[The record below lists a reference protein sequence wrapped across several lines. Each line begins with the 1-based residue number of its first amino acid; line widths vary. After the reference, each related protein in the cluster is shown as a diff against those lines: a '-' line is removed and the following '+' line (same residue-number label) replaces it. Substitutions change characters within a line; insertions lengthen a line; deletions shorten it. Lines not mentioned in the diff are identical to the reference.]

1 MPEQEQIL
9 QLGGMTENIIA
20 RLSERFTL
28 VKLSDQPDRAAF
40 LAERGGEFTA
50 AVTDGH
56 AGLPEDVMA
65 AMPNLRVVSSLGVGY
80 DAIDADA
87 AAARGIVVTHTPD
100 VLNDEVA
107 DTAIMLWLAAS
118 RRLVP
123 ADHWARSGRWETDG
137 AFPLAKSVQ
146 NRVVGIVGLGRIG
159 QTIARRAEAFNA
171 TILYHARSDK
181 DVGWEYCPDLEEMAG
196 RAEVLIVIT
205 PGGAATRHL
214 VSDPVIRALGPDG
227 ILVNVARG
235 SVVDE
240 EALVKALEE
249 GALGGAGLDV
259 FEDEPHIPEPLKRME
274 NVVLAPHIGS
284 ASVETRAAMGELTC
298 QNLFHFFDEGKVLT
312 PVPEC
317 QGLI

>member
-1 MPEQEQIL
+1 MTDKPVLLQIG
-9 QLGGMTENIIA
+9 QMTAIILA
-20 RLSERFTL
+20 KLAERFTL
-28 VKLSDQPDRAAF
+28 VKLGDQPDRAAF
-40 LAERGGEFTA
+40 LADRGGEFTA

-56 AGLPEDVMA
+56 AGLPADVMA
-65 AMPNLRVVSSLGVGY
+65 AMPNLRVVSSFGVGY

-107 DTAIMLWLAAS
+107 DTAILLWLAAT
-118 RRLVP
+118 RRIVA
-123 ADHWARSGRWETDG
+123 ADHWARSGKWEREG
-137 AFPLAKSVQ
+137 AFPLTRSAQ
-146 NRVVGIVGLGRIG
+146 NRVVGILGLGRIG

-181 DVGWEYCPDLEEMAG
+181 GLDWEYCPDLVDMAA
-196 RAEVLIVIT
+196 RSDVLMVIT
-205 PGGAATRHL
+205 PGGPETRNL
-214 VSDPVIRALGPDG
+214 VSDAVIRALGPEG

-240 EALVKALEE
+240 PALVKALEE

-259 FEDEPHIPEPLKRME
+259 FAAEPKIPEALKAME
-274 NVVLAPHIGS
+274 NVVLAPHVGS
-284 ASVETRAAMGELTC
+284 ASVETRQAMADLTC
-298 QNLFHFFDEGKVLT
+298 ENLFRFIEDGSVLT

-317 QGLI
+317 RGLL